1 MGSRKLEAVKILAH
15 HHMMQDSEWS
25 LTPELCQCSPTSL
38 QAWQQWQWHG
48 VWGENQVCSSP
59 GDNCVSCPE
68 KMLLKRRASVQ
79 PASLISPSALLLL
92 MARGLGTWGPGLQF
106 QLNPVTYYLWRE
118 PQLTANCY
126 RAHFSHQCR
135 AGWLTGWNRQ
145 PSTENSLISLH
156 WLFKLLLKPRSFP
169 DSELDCTHIP

>member
-1 MGSRKLEAVKILAH
+1 MGNRKLEAVKILAH
-15 HHMMQDSEWS
+15 HHMMQDSDEVW
-25 LTPELCQCSPTSL
+25 L
-38 QAWQQWQWHG
+38 QSCVSAAPHSCRHG
-48 VWGENQVCSSP
+48 NNDSGMGYGEKPRCTQAQ

-68 KMLLKRRASVQ
+68 KMLLKRRANVQ

-118 PQLTANCY
+118 PQLTTNCY

-135 AGWLTGWNRQ
+135 AGWLTGWNWQ